1 MAHFDRSILP
11 GREGKIILRLNTSRF
26 RGSISKTARV
36 YTNDPHHKIASLSI
50 KAFVKVSIYISS
62 RYIYLK
68 GMPEEI
74 VKRTVTLRAEE
85 KRPLQLETIHFNLNN
100 KVSYRIE
107 EVEPGRLFL
116 IHFTNIPGPTE
127 IFHGI
132 LKLKTNYPEKPEI
145 NISIRGKFQKG
156 VKGISTGKKKDLKS
170 LHMR

>member
-1 MAHFDRSILP
+1 VAHFDRTILP
-11 GREGKIILRLNTSRF
+11 GGEGKIILRLNTSGF

-36 YTNDPHHKIASLSI
+36 YTNDAHKKIAYLRV
-50 KAFVKVSIYISS
+50 KAFVKAPIYISS

-68 GMPEEI
+68 GLPEEI
-74 VKRTVTLRAEE
+74 VKKTITLRSEE
-85 KRPLQLETIHFNLNN
+85 KRPLKLETIHFNLNN

-116 IHFTNIPGPTE
+116 IHFTNIPGPTG

-156 VKGISTGKKKDLKS
+156 VKGIGAGKK
-170 LHMR
+170 